1 MGLRLLFVVTRS
13 GGHLIPAFSM
23 AEAVRRR
30 YPDAEIR
37 FAGTAQGVEARL
49 VPRSGY
55 VLETIPAIGLSR
67 VFHPDLL
74 RFPWMVAKGICRSFK
89 IISTYRPHMVIC
101 TGGYVSGPVGLTAWA
116 LGIPLVF
123 HEQNSLP
130 GLTIRLLSRM
140 ATQVYFGF
148 QQAALHIGGRERLC
162 LGNPVREGWQR
173 IDRAEARKR
182 FGLEFDRPTLL
193 VVGGSQGARGINRAV
208 AEALPT
214 LMERGLQLIWQTG
227 KPDYETASSA
237 AADRQDRVV
246 VTAFIDDMAAAYS
259 AADLALTRAGAITL
273 AEEALLGVPA
283 LLVPLPTAAENHQ
296 EYNARARLRVG
307 AAEMILESNLDGPAL
322 SEAVLRLLDDPEG
335 LSRMAARSRALSV
348 PDAADR
354 IVTAMEQAGLLKEA

>member
-13 GGHLIPAFSM
+13 GGHLIPALSV

-30 YPDAEIR
+30 YPDADIR

-55 VLETIPAIGLSR
+55 ALETIPAMGLR
-67 VFHPDLL
+67 RAFHPDLL
-74 RFPWMVAKGICRSFK
+74 RFPWMLVKAVYRSFK
-89 IISTYRPHMVIC
+89 TVSTYRPHTVIC

-130 GLTIRLLSRM
+130 GLTVRLLSRM
-140 ATQVYFGF
+140 ATQVFFGF
-148 QQAALHIGGRERLC
+148 KQAALRVGGRKRLC

-173 IDRAEARKR
+173 VDRAEARKR
-182 FGLEFDRPTLL
+182 FGLSVDRPTLL

-208 AEALPT
+208 AEAWPT
-214 LMERGLQLIWQTG
+214 LMERGMQLLWQTG
-227 KPDYETASSA
+227 KPDYEIAASA
-237 AADRQDRVV
+237 AADRPDRVV

-259 AADLALTRAGAITL
+259 AADLALTRAGAMTL
-273 AEEALLGVPA
+273 AEEAHLGVPA

-296 EYNARARLRVG
+296 EYNARAHLRVG
-307 AAEMILESNLDGPAL
+307 AAEMIRESDLDGPTL
-322 SEAVLRLLDDPEG
+322 SKAVLRLLDDPER
-335 LSRMAARSRALSV
+335 LAQMAARSRALSV

-354 IVTAMEQAGLLKEA
+354 MVTAMEQAGLLKDA